1 MDTYSVDKSQPAV
14 PRKYY
19 TDEIWNIRKLMQV
32 VMHHMKMSRGTAQRK
47 RHVSDL
53 VAYPATTQKTEKR
66 KPTLYFR
73 VREGSP

>member
-19 TDEIWNIRKLMQV
+19 TDKIWNIRNLMQV

-53 VAYPATTQKTEKR
+53 VAYPATTQKTENEK
-66 KPTLYFR
+66 TNL
-73 VREGSP
+73 VLQG